1 MLLICFWI
9 LVILLSKLYVTI
21 KTKTNKVRITVLAHP
36 TLWKEF
42 VVYHA
47 FAISSIMCPDL

>member
-47 FAISSIMCPDL
+47 FAISSITCPDL